1 MRGDRLHF
9 FLINVGHFLDH
20 LFTLIFATVAA
31 VTLSREW
38 HQSYAELLNYAAPG
52 FFAFGLFALPAGWL
66 ADKWSRDGMMVVF
79 FVGSGVA
86 AIATGFAQTPLQ
98 IGAGLFAVGVF
109 AAIYHPVG
117 LAILTAKWRNTGMRL
132 AMNGVWGNLGVASAA
147 LITGIFIDHGGW
159 RAAFIA
165 PGVVSMLVGL
175 VYLTARWLDVT
186 TMPVRR
192 SAAEIAAAGS
202 VEPLAPSY
210 KALLLRVS
218 LIVFLT
224 TAVSSIIFQSTT
236 FSLPKVF
243 AERLPELAASF
254 SAVLARFL
262 PIGDTDTAT
271 MIGAFAFAVFA
282 VASVAQLAV
291 GASLD
296 RFGPRAVFLT
306 LAAMQMLFFSLMPG
320 LTNAPA
326 LAVALGFMLGAFG
339 QIPINDYMIGR
350 MARGE
355 FRARVYGARFVVSF
369 SVLAATLPLVGF
381 VYDRWGFDTLFRLL
395 AVAALV
401 ILAAALCLP
410 ERLPA
415 PQEVP
420 A

>member
-1 MRGDRLHF
+1 
-9 FLINVGHFLDH
+9 
-20 LFTLIFATVAA
+20 
-31 VTLSREW
+31 
-38 HQSYAELLNYAAPG
+38 
-52 FFAFGLFALPAGWL
+52 
-66 ADKWSRDGMMVVF
+66 
-79 FVGSGVA
+79 
-86 AIATGFAQTPLQ
+86 
-98 IGAGLFAVGVF
+98 
-109 AAIYHPVG
+109 
-117 LAILTAKWRNTGMRL
+117 
-132 AMNGVWGNLGVASAA
+132 
-147 LITGIFIDHGGW
+147 
-159 RAAFIA
+159 
-165 PGVVSMLVGL
+165 
-175 VYLTARWLDVT
+175 LDVT
-186 TMPVRR
+186 ATPVRR